1 MQRSIGGRNG
11 WFRRKAVVGAVAILS
26 AITVLYGCLESF
38 YWLNY
43 RRPGAIFRAVRDNDL
58 AKIDLCLKYGA
69 NIESYEMYGWHRENK
84 GDTPLTTAIQRSSST
99 TVAYLL
105 EKGADPNRRWGV
117 GGSTPAVK
125 AAIRGDVTIIEL
137 LRDAGAD
144 FSVGVGDF
152 TPLQAAIRSKHED
165 AVMAI
170 RKILD
175 AKE

>member
-1 MQRSIGGRNG
+1 MIMACN
-11 WFRRKAVVGAVAILS
+11 RKVVLGVVAALV
-26 AITVLYGCLESF
+26 ALLALLYGYLKF
-38 YWLNY
+38 YDWLNY
-43 RRPGAIFRAVRDNDL
+43 ERPAALFSAVRNNDI

-117 GGSTPAVK
+117 GGSTPALD

-152 TPLQAAIRSKHED
+152 TPLEAAIRSKHEG
-165 AVMAI
+165 AVIAI
-170 RKILD
+170 RKILESMKPD
-175 AKE
+175 K